1 MRKNFSKVIA
11 TLMAITMSFT
21 ALTGCGSQE
30 TKTGDKGENGT
41 VSQTKE
47 IIFWNTG
54 TEDVDKQ
61 IYNKAIEM
69 FNQSTKT
76 GYKVVNVP
84 TQNDTY
90 KEKLVIAMSS
100 GECPDM
106 YMTWSGGPMNEYI
119 DSGFASPV
127 TDLFQKSELPNRL
140 LEAGVEQGKYK
151 GEIYGIPYAG
161 VSLSGIYYNKE
172 LFEKYHLEVPKTV
185 EGLEKVCDVFV
196 ENGIIPFALANSD
209 KWTGS
214 MFFMNLAARKGGLE
228 PFQSAVAGS
237 GTFEDECF
245 VYAGNKIRE
254 WTEKGYFP
262 TGTNSLSTNDGQS
275 RQLLYQETAAM
286 ELIGSWYTSIIKS
299 ESEEFYQKLGWFPF
313 PALEGSNADPSIMI
327 GSIGQDFISF
337 YCEGEKLEAAF
348 EMATKFSEPEMV
360 DFMIEKGKMPPVKGV
375 EDKLT
380 DEISKTIFQKAQE
393 ASSIQL
399 WYDQYLPPAVAQVHL
414 DTSQEL
420 FGLTMS
426 SEDAAKQM
434 QNAMKEYI
442 EDK

>member
-1 MRKNFSKVIA
+1 MRKKFSKMLAILMVA
-11 TLMAITMSFT
+11 TMGVT

-30 TKTGDKGENGT
+30 AKTSDKEESVAGSE
-41 VSQTKE
+41 TKE
-47 IIFWNTG
+47 IIFWNAG

-61 IYNKAIEM
+61 IHNKAIEM
-69 FNQSTKT
+69 FNQNTKS
-76 GYKVVNVP
+76 GYKVVSVP

-127 TDLFQKSELPNRL
+127 TDLFQKSELSNRL

-151 GEIYGIPYAG
+151 GEIYGIPYTG

-172 LFEKYHLEVPKTV
+172 LFEKYHLEVPTTV
-185 EGLEKVCDVFV
+185 EELEKVCDTLL
-196 ENGIIPFALANSD
+196 ENGITPFALANSA

-228 PFQSAVAGS
+228 PFQSAVAGNS
-237 GTFEDECF
+237 TFEDECF

-262 TGTNSLSTNDGQS
+262 TGTNSLSEDDGQA

-286 ELIGSWYTSIIKS
+286 DLIGSWYTSIIKS

-313 PALEGSNADPSIMI
+313 PAVEGSKADPSIMI
-327 GSIGQDFISF
+327 GSIGQNFISF
-337 YCEGEKLEAAF
+337 HCEGEKLEAAF
-348 EMATKFSEPEMV
+348 EMATTFSEPEMV
-360 DFMIEKGKMPPVKGV
+360 DFMVEKGKMPPVKGV
-375 EDKLT
+375 EEKLT

-393 ASSIQL
+393 ASSVQL

-420 FGLTMS
+420 FGLTMT